1 METGILISGTG
12 GQGIIA
18 AGELLSEALFRTG
31 YEVINARSY
40 GSEARGGSCRSEVLV
55 SDSEIYDLQLAEP
68 DVLIAL
74 SVPAFRKYQ
83 GSAKTGAL
91 VIVDSAVLEGLSK
104 DEVRQ
109 DVRLNSVPATSMAR
123 DLGNVIVANMVLLGA
138 FAGLSEVLSLGD
150 LKEAVNELMRPS
162 MKEINLNA
170 LEAGHAR
177 MR

>member
-109 DVRLNSVPATSMAR
+109 DVRLNPVPATSMAR